1 MIRII
6 GINRKVELDQGGEVS
21 DVNCMTILVAGN
33 DVNYNKARFRLTADE
48 AKEFDDLTR
57 KIEARIAESVVS
69 QDYASPDE
77 PSIT

>member
-1 MIRII
+1 MIRIT
-6 GINRKVELDQGGEVS
+6 GINRKIEIDKGGEVS

-57 KIEARIAESVVS
+57 KIEARIAESVIAQV
-69 QDYASPDE
+69 YTTPEE
-77 PSIT
+77 PAGA

>member
-1 MIRII
+1 MIRIT
-6 GINRKVELDQGGEVS
+6 GINRKVEIDKGGEVS

-69 QDYASPDE
+69 QAYVSSGE
-77 PSIT
+77 PAEQ